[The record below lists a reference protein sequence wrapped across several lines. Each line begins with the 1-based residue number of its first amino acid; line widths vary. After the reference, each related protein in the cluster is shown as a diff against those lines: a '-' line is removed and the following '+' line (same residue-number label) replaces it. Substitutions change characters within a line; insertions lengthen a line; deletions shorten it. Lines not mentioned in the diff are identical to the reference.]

1 MANRKNLTDHM
12 IAKLKPG
19 PKRFTLPDPELR
31 GHYVRVTPTGAKS
44 YVAVARDP
52 AGRQVWAT
60 IGGADLLT
68 IDAAREKARSAIQR
82 IRAGLPAIE
91 PPPVAPDSFFAVAE
105 NYLARHVRA
114 NGLRSESEITRI
126 LQNQVYPMWK
136 ERAFEDIRRGDVAR
150 LLDTV
155 QDTSGPGAADHLLA
169 VVRGVMNW
177 HESRSDDY
185 TSPIAR
191 NMRRTDAKARKRSR
205 ILDDA
210 ELRAVWA
217 VAKANGTFGA
227 IVRLLLLTGQRRE
240 KVATMKF
247 ADVSVDGVWQIDTEE
262 REKGN
267 GGALVLPEAA
277 LVIIQE
283 QTRIGDNPYIFAGR
297 GHGHF
302 NGFSPCKR
310 AFDKKVGDLPRWTLH
325 DLRRSARSLMSRAG
339 VRPDIAERVMG
350 HAITGVEGVYDR
362 HSYRDEKADALQR
375 LANLIEGIVHPPT
388 GTNVVPL
395 KADAQ

>member
-12 IAKLKPG
+12 VRKLKPG
-19 PKRFTLPDPELR
+19 PKRVTLPDPELR
-31 GHYVRVTPTGAKS
+31 GHYVRITPTGAKS
-44 YVAVARDP
+44 FVAVARDP
-52 AGRQVWAT
+52 VGKQIWAT
-60 IGGADLLT
+60 LGGADLLT
-68 IDAAREKARSAIQR
+68 VDDARDMARETIKR
-82 IRAGLPAIE
+82 IKAGLPAIE

-247 ADVSVDGVWQIDTEE
+247 ADVSVDGTWQIDTEE

-267 GGALVLPEAA
+267 GGALVLPEVAQE
-277 LVIIQE
+277 IIRAQK
-283 QTRIGDNPYIFAGR
+283 RIGDNPHVFAGR
-297 GHGHF
+297 GAAHITGHG
-302 NGFSPCKR
+302 PRKR
-310 AFDKKVGDLPRWTLH
+310 AIDEQAAARPVDAPVDFRSTREAVVLLKDRAVALDVDVGPFHL
-325 DLRRSARSLMSRAG
+325 
-339 VRPDIAERVMG
+339 
-350 HAITGVEGVYDR
+350 
-362 HSYRDEKADALQR
+362 
-375 LANLIEGIVHPPT
+375 
-388 GTNVVPL
+388 
-395 KADAQ
+395 